1 MMNFYQLNLIQ
12 KFDKTE
18 IESDGKFSWI
28 TYDSIWMNDHSSV
41 FIHYQKSNSLNEE
54 ALHFLIRKIEKNK
67 VVNYS
72 YIIEKDNRDRLIYN
86 EEVHEKENNFILES
100 IDDTLVDMNTF
111 ENENQFFEKIKKII
125 LL

>member
-28 TYDSIWMNDHSSV
+28 TYDSIWMNDHSYV